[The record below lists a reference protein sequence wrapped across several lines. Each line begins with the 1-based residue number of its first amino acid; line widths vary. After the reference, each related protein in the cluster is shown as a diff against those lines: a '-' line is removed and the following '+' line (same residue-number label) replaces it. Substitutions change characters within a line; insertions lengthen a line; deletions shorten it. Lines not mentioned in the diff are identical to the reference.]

1 MTNKTVII
9 IAGPTAVGKT
19 SFGINLAKELNTSII
34 SADSRQCFKELNIGV
49 AKPSPAELKEVQHY
63 FINSHS
69 IHEPMNAVIYEKYA
83 LNAVSE
89 IFSKKDFAVMVG
101 GTGLYIK
108 AFAEGIDMIPDID
121 PGIRKNLQAE
131 LDANGIEALQEMIKK
146 EDPVFYDNGEIKNPH
161 RLLRALEV
169 VRGTGKSIREFQSGR
184 LKERPF
190 KIVKILLEEKK
201 VVLYENINKRVD
213 KMMNEGL
220 LKEAVSLIE
229 YRDLPPLQTVGY
241 TELFN
246 FIDGN
251 SSLDEATELIKRN
264 TRRYAKRQLTWFRKD
279 PEFQSISPQ
288 DINSVIS
295 RFKN

>member
-83 LNAVSE
+83 LNAVCE

-295 RFKN
+295 LFKN

>member
-131 LDANGIEALQEMIKK
+131 LDANGIEALHEMVKK
-146 EDPVFYDNGEIKNPH
+146 EDPVFYVNGEIKNPH

>member
-1 MTNKTVII
+1 
-9 IAGPTAVGKT
+9 
-19 SFGINLAKELNTSII
+19 
-34 SADSRQCFKELNIGV
+34 
-49 AKPSPAELKEVQHY
+49 
-63 FINSHS
+63 
-69 IHEPMNAVIYEKYA
+69 
-83 LNAVSE
+83 
-89 IFSKKDFAVMVG
+89 
-101 GTGLYIK
+101 
-108 AFAEGIDMIPDID
+108 
-121 PGIRKNLQAE
+121 
-131 LDANGIEALQEMIKK
+131 
-146 EDPVFYDNGEIKNPH
+146 
-161 RLLRALEV
+161 
-169 VRGTGKSIREFQSGR
+169 
-184 LKERPF
+184 
-190 KIVKILLEEKK
+190 
-201 VVLYENINKRVD
+201 
-213 KMMNEGL
+213 MMNEGL

>member
-131 LDANGIEALQEMIKK
+131 LDANGIEALQEMVKK

-279 PEFQSISPQ
+279 PEFQLISPQ

>member
-1 MTNKTVII
+1 MTNNTVII

-190 KIVKILLEEKK
+190 KIVKIFLEEKK